1 MLLVNFIV
9 EIGRIFIACET
20 SKLGTGGDMRN
31 EVSDQA
37 SSRQHLKPVTISVIK
52 SMACV
57 LSIHTVC
64 ICEVSIYVCVS
75 MSVIIS
81 I

>member
-1 MLLVNFIV
+1 MYVFVTMCVN
-9 EIGRIFIACET
+9 E
-20 SKLGTGGDMRN
+20 
-31 EVSDQA
+31 
-37 SSRQHLKPVTISVIK
+37 

-64 ICEVSIYVCVS
+64 ICEESIYVCVS
-75 MSVIIS
+75 MSVIVS